1 MDISNWDWGAT
12 ATLIA
17 AGVAWLISKEWKT
30 QKSSEVIA
38 SEAQSL
44 LMLINDYDSQCLEIH
59 SAIMNQRR
67 AIVELENLK
76 NIALKIRSKAQFFYE
91 LTFNKHDELLELK
104 DEITRVYKTLEKFEG
119 AEFKNI
125 ILDNNFPY
133 LVEVMREVIKEA
145 KYLLMAY
152 FKHQK

>member
-38 SEAQSL
+38 NEAQSL
-44 LMLINDYDSQCLEIH
+44 LMLINDYDSQCLEVH

-76 NIALKIRSKAQFFYE
+76 NIALKIRSKAQFFMNSPSISMMSY
-91 LTFNKHDELLELK
+91 
-104 DEITRVYKTLEKFEG
+104 
-119 AEFKNI
+119 
-125 ILDNNFPY
+125 
-133 LVEVMREVIKEA
+133 
-145 KYLLMAY
+145 
-152 FKHQK
+152 